1 MKKVKVV
8 NARNWYI
15 CHEGEIFDVLI
26 ENEDKYFVSYRSS
39 QRSIPKC
46 DCEEL
51 PMTFLD
57 VLEVQMRD
65 PDVESA
71 SLIGDWDFFQFKINK
86 TYDDIHDTHYDNSN
100 GSLYKFAEDHK
111 LNAWEFDII
120 KRVVRCRNKGQFTS
134 DLEKTKR
141 VIDLYLKEYGS

>member
-1 MKKVKVV
+1 MKKIKVT

-26 ENEDKYFVSYRSS
+26 EHEDKYFVNYRSG
-39 QRSIPKC
+39 QRSIPKS

-51 PMTFLD
+51 PMLFLD
-57 VLEVQMRD
+57 MLEVQMKD
-65 PDVESA
+65 PSTESVD
-71 SLIGDWDFFQFKINK
+71 LLGDFFQFKINK

-100 GSLYKFAEDHK
+100 GSLYKFASDHK

-141 VIDLYLKEYGS
+141 VIDLYLKEYGR

>member
-8 NARNWYI
+8 NAHNWYI
-15 CHEGEIFDVLI
+15 CHEGDIFDVVF
-26 ENEDKYFVSYRSS
+26 ETEERYVVSYRSS
-39 QRSIPKC
+39 HRSILKC

-57 VLEVQMRD
+57 MLEVQMQD
-65 PDVESA
+65 PSTESA
-71 SLIGDWDFFQFKINK
+71 DLFGDFFHFKINK
-86 TYDDIHDTHYDNSN
+86 THDNIHDTHYDNSN
-100 GSLYKFAEDHK
+100 GSLYKFAEEHK

-141 VIDLYLKEYGS
+141 VIDLYLKEHGR